1 MKLTTV
7 ALVGGPT
14 MLVLVSP
21 WVAARLFEGR
31 APARTVATFHLLALA
46 GMAALPLVALPCLTL
61 IRPSDLSA
69 LASLSGIRVAQ
80 VVARVLAIAYLARIG
95 WVAVRTSRA
104 TSRSAANLAVAAAGR
119 PAAGGPVTHLVA
131 SARPFAYTLGGR
143 AGGVVVSHGLL
154 ALLDR
159 DERDAVLA
167 HERAHLRLRHHRLL
181 WFGQVV
187 SAALGAAVPA
197 AGEAAASPARE
208 LEVIAGQAAA
218 NEMGERRVVARAL
231 AKAALASAT
240 STPGSERRLGVR
252 RRTGPCLPARP
263 AHGGPA
269 TRRSPRPCDR
279 GDWTARR
286 RAAGH
291 PGRRGPADHS
301 GGRRHPLRARAGGH
315 RLAVLASRRSTGNA
329 RRLTAMGVSR
339 GLAGARR

>member
-46 GMAALPLVALPCLTL
+46 GMAALPLVALPCLAL

-69 LASLSGIRVAQ
+69 LAGLSGIRVAQ
-80 VVARVLAIAYLARIG
+80 AAARALAIAYLARIG

-104 TSRSAANLAVAAAGR
+104 TSRLAATMAVAAAERPAAGR
-119 PAAGGPVTHLVA
+119 PATHVA
-131 SARPFAYTLGGR
+131 AAARPFAYTLSGR
-143 AGGVVVSHGLL
+143 AGGVVVSRGLL

-167 HERAHLRLRHHRLL
+167 HERAHLRLHHHRLL

-197 AGEAAASPARE
+197 AGEAAASLARE
-208 LEVIAGQAAA
+208 LEVIADQAAA
-218 NEMGERRVVARAL
+218 SEMGERRVVARAL
-231 AKAALASAT
+231 AKAALASAR
-240 STPGSERRLGVR
+240 STPAPSPALAFGGEQDLVYRL
-252 RRTGPCLPARP
+252 
-263 AHGGPA
+263 
-269 TRRSPRPCDR
+269 DR
-279 GDWTARR
+279 LMED
-286 RAAGH
+286 
-291 PGRRGPADHS
+291 
-301 GGRRHPLRARAGGH
+301 RRHDDR
-315 RLAVLASRRSTGNA
+315 
-329 RRLTAMGVSR
+329 R
-339 GLAGARR
+339 GLATAAVGLLDAGLLAILGGAVQPTSPVGDVVLFGLALAGIGWLSWRAVAPLERPLPDVGGCQRRVRL